1 MNDTQN
7 RRGPASDPGAH
18 GRSAAF
24 SFKTCFVPTLG
35 VALLGLGA
43 GAIAAP
49 FLKSSAPLIAL
60 LGLTIYLMGLTHA
73 ARSKPDRKS
82 AESYWLAAIYWSC
95 WIILAV
101 LAFTLVF
108 TWL

>member
-7 RRGPASDPGAH
+7 RRGPASDPGEQY
-18 GRSAAF
+18 RETIF
-24 SFKTCFVPTLG
+24 SFKTCFAPTLG

-60 LGLTIYLMGLTHA
+60 LGLTIYLIGLTHT

-82 AESYWLAAIYWSC
+82 AQPYWLAAIYWSC

>member
-7 RRGPASDPGAH
+7 RRGPASDPGEQY
-18 GRSAAF
+18 RETIF
-24 SFKTCFVPTLG
+24 SFKTCFAPTLG

-60 LGLTIYLMGLTHA
+60 LGLTIYLLDHPCRPCFHSGVYMAVIAQTRASL
-73 ARSKPDRKS
+73 
-82 AESYWLAAIYWSC
+82 LAAA
-95 WIILAV
+95 LERAAGKAH
-101 LAFTLVF
+101 L
-108 TWL
+108 